1 MKITASLPRRRN
13 ILPPPT
19 ISIRILTAHF
29 PDEEEQED
37 GALNDRKGGALALLR
52 IGPSLRDSLELGNY
66 MYLNFFF
73 SRDEAQIQGDRSQ
86 LPALPWD
93 FS

>member
-1 MKITASLPRRRN
+1 M
-13 ILPPPT
+13 
-19 ISIRILTAHF
+19 
-29 PDEEEQED
+29 
-37 GALNDRKGGALALLR
+37 NDRKGGALALFR